1 MMAVK
6 TLISQADFEILLA
19 QYALGSYVHADPI
32 PQGSVQTN
40 YYLQTTCGKFVFRL
54 YENRSYKSVQFE
66 GHLLAYLTQRAYPCP
81 KPVRDSHGRYV
92 GVYQDKPFM
101 LIEFL
106 EGQPVEHPQEKHR
119 QQLIQKA
126 AELQNLTR
134 KYRPRYAKY
143 RWNYNVELCRMLNR
157 LEAEKI
163 HTQDAF
169 DKFAWVEQQLA
180 SLQLPRLMP
189 KGICH
194 CDFHF
199 SNVLFQGDQFAALI
213 DFDDAN
219 FTFLA
224 FDLVS
229 LFTWEHPSK
238 ELDLIQARSVVQEY
252 MKYRQL
258 NSLEKR
264 HLFDV
269 LQLSILIDNIWFFA
283 RGSASDFY
291 EKSKIDFLNHLGRN
305 KFYDALFA

>member
-1 MMAVK
+1 MA
-6 TLISQADFEILLA
+6 T
-19 QYALGSYVHADPI
+19 I
-32 PQGSVQTN
+32 PQGTVQTI
-40 YYLQTTCGKFVFRL
+40 YFLQTTCGKFVFRY
-54 YENRSYKSVQFE
+54 YENRSFESVLFE
-66 GHLLAYLTQRAYPCP
+66 GYLLAFLKKHAYPCP
-81 KPVRDSHGRYV
+81 KPVRNSQGGYV
-92 GVYQDKPFM
+92 GVYQNKPFM

-106 EGQPVEHPQEKHR
+106 AGQPVEHPQETHR

-143 RWNYNVELCRMLNR
+143 RWNYNVEICRMLTQAK
-157 LEAEKI
+157 AEKI
-163 HTQDAF
+163 HTKDAF
-169 DKFAWVEQQLA
+169 DKFAWVEQQLT
-180 SLQLPRLMP
+180 SLQLPRSMP

-199 SNVLFQGDQFAALI
+199 SNVLFQDDQFAALL

-219 FTFLA
+219 FTFLV

-229 LFTWEHPSK
+229 LITWEHPSEK
-238 ELDLIQARSVVQEY
+238 LDLIQARSVVQEY

-258 NSLEKR
+258 NALEKH

-283 RGSASDFY
+283 RGRANDFY
-291 EKSKIDFLNHLGRN
+291 EKRKIDFLNGLGRK
-305 KFYDALFA
+305 KFFEALFA